1 MFVYFD
7 CEFTGLTKDTTLVS
21 IGLLTSQNQY
31 TREYHMFYAEFTDY
45 DKTYDDKWFMDNVV
59 KNLVFQDEEEGFEM
73 HHAHSFGMKGTK
85 EQVKEKLLKWFD
97 KVSEGESDITLVT
110 DVGHYDMVLFIDIFG
125 SAFDLPK
132 KIVPTYIDINN
143 IIADEM
149 GLSLQEAFDLN
160 REELVKQLSNDS
172 EEYDRKHNSLWDAS
186 IIKRIYEDAYKLHNL
201 K

>member
-59 KNLVFQDEEEGFEM
+59 KNLVFRDEEEGFEM
-73 HHAHSFGMKGTK
+73 YHVHSFGMKGTK

-110 DVGHYDMVLFIDIFG
+110 DVGNYDMVLFIDIFG

-149 GLSLQEAFDLN
+149 GLTLQEAFDLN
-160 REELVKQLSNDS
+160 REELVKRLSGNL

-186 IIKRIYEDAYKLHNL
+186 IIKRIYEDVYKLHKL

>member
-21 IGLLTSQNQY
+21 IGMITSKNQY
-31 TREYHMFYAEFTDY
+31 TGDYYMFYAEFTDY

-59 KNLVFQDEEEGFEM
+59 KNLVFQDEKEGFET
-73 HHAHSFGMKGTK
+73 HQVHSLGMKGTK
-85 EQVKEKLLKWFD
+85 DQIKEKMLKWFD
-97 KVSEGESDITLVT
+97 KVSEGESNITLVT

-160 REELVKQLSNDS
+160 REELVEKLDKNSKL
-172 EEYDRKHNSLWDAS
+172 EIRKHNSLWDATM
-186 IIKRIYEDAYKLHNL
+186 IKKIYENSDMLCML